1 MNLDAFK
8 KIYLPLR
15 EKLYRFSLRYV
26 KDPMAAEDIVQE
38 VYLRVWNKRVEMAE
52 LEKPEAYCMTM
63 TRNLSLNYLK
73 KRDSQHA
80 DLDAVA
86 MPESHDR
93 NADDEMIASEN
104 ILRLREAIKTLTERQ
119 QLVIHLREVEEMTYD
134 QIAELMEM
142 SLAMVK
148 SELFRA
154 RQHLKVKLEHYVR
167 R

>member
-1 MNLDAFK
+1 
-8 KIYLPLR
+8 
-15 EKLYRFSLRYV
+15 
-26 KDPMAAEDIVQE
+26 
-38 VYLRVWNKRVEMAE
+38 
-52 LEKPEAYCMTM
+52 
-63 TRNLSLNYLK
+63 
-73 KRDSQHA
+73 
-80 DLDAVA
+80 